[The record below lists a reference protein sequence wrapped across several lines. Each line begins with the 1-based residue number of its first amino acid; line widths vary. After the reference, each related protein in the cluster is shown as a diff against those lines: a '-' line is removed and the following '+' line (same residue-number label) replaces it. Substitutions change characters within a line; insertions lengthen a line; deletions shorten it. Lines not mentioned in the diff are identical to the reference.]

1 MSLSLSLSLDA
12 FLIQFFLISKH
23 SRDILR
29 EKEREEEEERERRR
43 RGRERDYSVM
53 AAGLVGVALA
63 VPGPLDQVTE
73 QVANKCTVIKT
84 AGSRDATS
92 RGARKEEEEDAN
104 EEQVYDV
111 LTDLTLTEQEV
122 GERGTGKEDTNK
134 TAEAS
139 SSSSS
144 LSSVPARLGLG
155 LTCGTCGK
163 IFENVEYQRAHFASD
178 FHRLNVKRSV
188 AGKGP
193 LTEDLLEAIINA
205 GDCPSI
211 SASGM
216 NDECRDVPLPP
227 SPLSLFFFFCGLE
240 TSERNNC

>member
-1 MSLSLSLSLDA
+1 
-12 FLIQFFLISKH
+12 
-23 SRDILR
+23 
-29 EKEREEEEERERRR
+29 
-43 RGRERDYSVM
+43 M
-53 AAGLVGVALA
+53 AAGLVGLALA

-84 AGSRDATS
+84 AGSRDVTS
-92 RGARKEEEEDAN
+92 RGARGEEDAN

-122 GERGTGKEDTNK
+122 GERGTGNEDTNK
-134 TAEAS
+134 TAVAAS
-139 SSSSS
+139 SSLSSS
-144 LSSVPARLGLG
+144 SSVPARLGLG

-216 NDECRDVPLPP
+216 NAEMCPGHYPY
-227 SPLSLFFFFCGLE
+227 PLSLFFFFCGLE
-240 TSERNNC
+240 TSERNKC

>member
-1 MSLSLSLSLDA
+1 M
-12 FLIQFFLISKH
+12 
-23 SRDILR
+23 
-29 EKEREEEEERERRR
+29 
-43 RGRERDYSVM
+43 
-53 AAGLVGVALA
+53 
-63 VPGPLDQVTE
+63 
-73 QVANKCTVIKT
+73 
-84 AGSRDATS
+84 
-92 RGARKEEEEDAN
+92 
-104 EEQVYDV
+104 YDV

-134 TAEAS
+134 TAS

-144 LSSVPARLGLG
+144 SSVPARLGLG

-216 NDECRDVPLPP
+216 NAEMCPGHYPY
-227 SPLSLFFFFCGLE
+227 PLSLFFFFCGLE
-240 TSERNNC
+240 TSERNKC